1 MQIRKQDRRQSK
13 KNTKELVLIAFFLSF
28 VGIALAQTSQKN
40 YPLNLRNFDENK
52 IKEIKKNPEFDYSED
67 IDEYKEYDRDW
78 QWKQWRYEEHQRNNK
93 KDNWKAEKFR
103 ERDIPEFPNIT
114 LGESFV
120 YVAITIL
127 IIFLILMLLGFDV
140 RSWFAFNKKVNDEAI
155 IIEENLEA
163 ISKDQL
169 EASLQKAITQKRY
182 NEALRYAYLKALQ
195 LLANKNLIELSKQKT
210 NLDYQI
216 ELRQK
221 RATLSENFRDISTIF
236 AYIKY
241 GEFIV
246 SQEQFASIYPHF
258 ESFYQKI

>member
-1 MQIRKQDRRQSK
+1 MQISRQKAGNKKQEIRKFIF
-13 KNTKELVLIAFFLSF
+13 TIAFGWF
-28 VGIALAQTSQKN
+28 VIATFAQVPQN
-40 YPLNLRNFDENK
+40 YPLNLRTFDESK

-67 IDEYKEYDRDW
+67 IDEYREYDRDW
-78 QWKQWRYEEHQRNNK
+78 QWKQWRYEEKQRNNK
-93 KDNWKAEKFR
+93 EDDWEAHKFR
-103 ERDIPEFPNIT
+103 ERDIPEFPKIT

-127 IIFLILMLLGFDV
+127 VIFLILMLLGFDV
-140 RSWFAFNKKVNDEAI
+140 RSWLAFNKKVNEEAI
-155 IIEENLEA
+155 ISEENLEA
-163 ISKDQL
+163 ISKDLL
-169 EASLQKAITQKRY
+169 EASLQKAIAQKRY

-221 RATLSENFRDISTIF
+221 KASLSENFRDISRIF

-241 GEFIV
+241 GEFV
-246 SQEQFASIYPHF
+246 VTQEQFATVYPRF

>member
-1 MQIRKQDRRQSK
+1 MRISRKETENKKQEIRKF
-13 KNTKELVLIAFFLSF
+13 TFIVAFLWLVIATF
-28 VGIALAQTSQKN
+28 AQVPQN
-40 YPLNLRNFDENK
+40 YPLNLRNFDEGK

-67 IDEYKEYDRDW
+67 ISEYREYDRDW

-93 KDNWKAEKFR
+93 QDDWNAQKFR
-103 ERDIPEFPNIT
+103 EKDIPDFQKIT
-114 LGESFV
+114 LSEGFV

-127 IIFLILMLLGFDV
+127 VIFLILMLLGFDV
-140 RSWFAFNKKVNDEAI
+140 KSWFAFNKKVNQETI
-155 IIEENLEA
+155 ISEENLEA
-163 ISKDQL
+163 INKDQL
-169 EASLQKAITQKRY
+169 EASLLKAIDQKRY

-221 RATLSENFRDISTIF
+221 KATLSENFRDISRIF

-241 GEFIV
+241 GEFV
-246 SQEQFASIYPHF
+246 VTQEQFATIYPRF